1 MLGAS
6 PGAWGQSPF
15 RAPSVFNFYL
25 PNHQPSASTDPSIGG
40 IATTNGTPNIPRRG
54 STVDTQD
61 LFAPEFQIFDAVVA
75 NAWHNRTRSDLLTN
89 PRQFSTFLYT
99 AAIVP
104 PATTGVNFS
113 SVIAF
118 NMSIEEGLVPI
129 APTTPTNPAALIEYL
144 DRVLCNGTMTDGTNP
159 TLGFKTILSNA
170 IRAEVPFV
178 SDSTRQRDLINGA
191 MMTVMNSP
199 FYLVRF

>member
-25 PNHQPSASTDPSIGG
+25 PNHQPSASTNPSIGG
-40 IATTNGTPNIPRRG
+40 IATTNGTENIPRRG

-61 LFAPEFQIFDAVVA
+61 LFAPEFQIIDAVVA
-75 NAWHNRTRSDLLTN
+75 NAWHNRTRSDLMTN

-129 APTTPTNPAALIEYL
+129 TATNPPPTNPAALIEYL
-144 DRVLCNGTMTDGTNP
+144 DRVLCNGTMTDGST
-159 TLGFKTILSNA
+159 GFKTILSNA
-170 IRAEVPFV
+170 IRAEVPIV
-178 SDSTRQRDLINGA
+178 QTSTHQRDVINGA